1 MVDIPGWLVLV
12 GASAGKA
19 AGPWPEDVGFPAAR
33 VGKADPVAVGISS
46 EAICKRHIILE
57 DKDVN

>member
-1 MVDIPGWLVLV
+1 MLV